1 MFAIRLQFFLF
12 FLSFIL
18 IGLVFWTGGDL
29 VTQQLLSLSYRTPDK
44 LQADTLPQVL
54 LTLNFKVINWQIKP
68 ENKYTQVV
76 IKTSNSLLKSL
87 ELEIPNSQDTEIAIA
102 KKLGLSH
109 QARKL
114 AVNQQFN
121 REFRLNLIAIKAA
134 VIQEQGFSYVDV
146 ITANNSVKKLHFV
159 LQTADVKSLEVKIA
173 QLLNLSREGV
183 RKLISYQVKTQS
195 FFTPQPKQRTQTEK
209 DATTE
214 KISMNN

>member
-1 MFAIRLQFFLF
+1 MLHFRLRNLLLI
-12 FLSFIL
+12 LSLLLVGF
-18 IGLVFWTGGDL
+18 VFWAGGDL

-68 ENKYTQVV
+68 EDKSTQVV

-102 KKLGLSH
+102 QQLGLSS

-134 VIQEQGFSYVDV
+134 VIQEQGLSYVDV
-146 ITANNSVKKLHFV
+146 ITANNSVTKLHFV
-159 LQTADVKSLEVKIA
+159 LPTADVKSLEVKIA
-173 QLLNLSREGV
+173 QLLNLSREDV
-183 RKLISYQVKTQS
+183 RKLISYQVKT
-195 FFTPQPKQRTQTEK
+195 
-209 DATTE
+209 
-214 KISMNN
+214 

>member
-1 MFAIRLQFFLF
+1 MLAIRRQFFLF
-12 FLSFIL
+12 LLSFLL
-18 IGLVFWTGGDL
+18 IGFVFWAGGDL

-54 LTLNFKVINWQIKP
+54 LTLNFKVINLQIKP
-68 ENKYTQVV
+68 EDKSTKVI

-102 KKLGLSH
+102 QQLGLSS
-109 QARKL
+109 QVKKI
-114 AVNQQFN
+114 AVNQRLN
-121 REFRLNLIAIKAA
+121 MEFRLNLIAIKAA

-146 ITANNSVKKLHFV
+146 ITANNSVTKLHFV
-159 LQTADVKSLEVKIA
+159 LPTADVKSLEVKIA
-173 QLLNLSREGV
+173 QLLNLSREDV

-195 FFTPQPKQRTQTEK
+195 LLTPQPKQRTQTEK